1 MTFIIVCRST
11 LMRMARLRAVAATII
26 SRYRLSTTLFSLL
39 WQLPAR
45 RLASMTSSSLHKS
58 SNSRLQVVTTT
69 MRGFLRKLAA
79 QAFTGNVQG
88 PDHNAEPYFL
98 AIFLMFESFP
108 YRSPVDVCDP
118 MLSDAG
124 FWFVPSSARHPI
136 NSLRDQPTPR

>member
-79 QAFTGNVQG
+79 QAFTVTR
-88 PDHNAEPYFL
+88 L
-98 AIFLMFESFP
+98 VFESFP

>member
-11 LMRMARLRAVAATII
+11 LIRMARLRAVAATII

-45 RLASMTSSSLHKS
+45 RLASMTSSSVHKS
-58 SNSRLQVVTTT
+58 SNSRIQVVTTA

-79 QAFTGNVQG
+79 QASTGNVQG
-88 PDHNAEPYFL
+88 SDHNAEPYFL

-108 YRSPVDVCDP
+108 YRSLVDVCDP

-136 NSLRDQPTPR
+136 NSLKDQPTPR